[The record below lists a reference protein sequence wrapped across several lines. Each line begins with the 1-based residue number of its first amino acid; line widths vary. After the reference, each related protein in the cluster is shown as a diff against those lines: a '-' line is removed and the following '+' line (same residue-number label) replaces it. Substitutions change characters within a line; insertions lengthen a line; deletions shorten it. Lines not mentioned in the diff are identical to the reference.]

1 MPRRGRRQG
10 VCEPRGGGCGS
21 GGGTA
26 ACREVGGRKWKPGKE
41 RARER
46 ERERAAAPRRAW
58 EPTVVATR
66 GGTARSVLGRGSIP
80 PRRGSLAPSAAGLAR
95 PFAGPGKPA
104 VLTAGGR
111 AGGCRGPGGA
121 PAWRG
126 FHVALTD
133 PSHFRL
139 GPVKCRAQNTTLA
152 PARRGSVH
160 SPQKARRLCGRPSWG
175 RAGFATSLCS
185 HPLPQTL
192 AGTARCRSLEAVLI
206 SEASVLVHP
215 CPDP

>member
-1 MPRRGRRQG
+1 MAAGLEEGRPLAARWA
-10 VCEPRGGGCGS
+10 VGS
-21 GGGTA
+21 GT
-26 ACREVGGRKWKPGKE
+26 
-41 RARER
+41 RER
-46 ERERAAAPRRAW
+46 KEPANGRGSARRRAW

-95 PFAGPGKPA
+95 PSAGPGKPA

-111 AGGCRGPGGA
+111 AGGWRGPGGA
-121 PAWRG
+121 LAWRG
-126 FHVALTD
+126 LHVGLTD

-160 SPQKARRLCGRPSWG
+160 FPAESSQAVWPPLLGKGRLRYFPLFSPTAPDSCWDGKMSVSGSRPI
-175 RAGFATSLCS
+175 
-185 HPLPQTL
+185 Q
-192 AGTARCRSLEAVLI
+192 
-206 SEASVLVHP
+206 
-215 CPDP
+215 

>member
-1 MPRRGRRQG
+1 METGKGKSPRTGEG
-10 VCEPRGGGCGS
+10 ARGGAS
-21 GGGTA
+21 
-26 ACREVGGRKWKPGKE
+26 
-41 RARER
+41 
-46 ERERAAAPRRAW
+46 RAW

-95 PFAGPGKPA
+95 PSAGPGKPA

-111 AGGCRGPGGA
+111 AGGRRGPGGV
-121 PAWRG
+121 PAWRDL
-126 FHVALTD
+126 HVAITD

-160 SPQKARRLCGRPSWG
+160 SPQEARRRCGRPSWG

-206 SEASVLVHP
+206 SEVSVLVHP